1 MSVILAAGGIVSA
14 ITTKGI
20 ALCIYYDR
28 NTFNW
33 NSLRFIITHE
43 TNTYFIQIENK
54 AQKKLLERFS
64 RYRL

>member
-28 NTFNW
+28 NTLIKIVYA
-33 NSLRFIITHE
+33 SLSRMKQIHTLFKLKTKRKKIT
-43 TNTYFIQIENK
+43 
-54 AQKKLLERFS
+54 
-64 RYRL
+64 